1 MSRRFPA
8 GCRGATLV
16 ELLVCLALLGLFTA
30 TAVALVRPVAALYSR
45 MQSRSRAWMIADTLA
60 DALQADLLYAEGTL
74 RLAEAAESE
83 GEAARPFRPV
93 QTPPGETPAGT
104 AVEFRRGGA
113 YLLLDAGVTPETL
126 VPDPDGGEGWTRR
139 AAQPAGRLHKRYY
152 RVRSEPAEGQS
163 GTFYQYRLGGET
175 GAAYTADACTD
186 AFPAAFYLGS
196 EVSLRFSVHSTVTD
210 GEGVLRV
217 TALAAEITVRQAQ
230 TGRIL
235 CTRRTV
241 LDLPG
246 CPALLQDPALVP
258 GRDGAAP

>member
-1 MSRRFPA
+1 MSRRFPT

-126 VPDPDGGEGWTRR
+126 VPDPDGGVGWTRR

-163 GTFYQYRLGGET
+163 GTFYQYRLGGEN

-186 AFPAAFYLGS
+186 AFPAAFYLGG

-246 CPALLQDPALVP
+246 CPALLQDPVLVP